1 MKWLEWDGRKTLTLV
16 MLIGGASEEDV
27 LFFGLAFFLGR
38 VDGLYLTGLVIGVS
52 SLGVEMPVCGR
63 VLVA

>member
-1 MKWLEWDGRKTLTLV
+1 
-16 MLIGGASEEDV
+16 MLIGGASDDDV
-27 LFFGLAFFLGR
+27 LFFGLALFLGR